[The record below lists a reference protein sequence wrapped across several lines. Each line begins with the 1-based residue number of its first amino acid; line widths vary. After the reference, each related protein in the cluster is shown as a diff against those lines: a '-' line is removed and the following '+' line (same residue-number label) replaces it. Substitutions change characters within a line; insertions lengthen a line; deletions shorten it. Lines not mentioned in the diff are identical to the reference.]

1 MISNKIS
8 NHILLGFILVVLI
21 AIALSAVA
29 FSFHLK
35 AVEIRN
41 VTKML
46 DAAIETAWSQFE
58 AKPLQLQTVL
68 KEASRE
74 QVLKDAIR
82 QKDYQ
87 ALKELIRNWEEVYPN
102 CDYFVIVDTD
112 GKVLCRDSANRGD
125 TWHLKSL
132 ARKGLASKETIVSTE
147 LVPADVLKNESKQLA
162 EKAVVEI
169 TEPTNEHG
177 QGGSLFKDALMTV
190 VVVPVIEDN
199 KAIGVISGGFLLN
212 HDEWIAREYTS
223 RIPNTYLSIGV
234 KGVRISSNIKTDDF
248 ARPMGSVQENE
259 LVETTSAG
267 KRYRGKLLVKDR
279 PALIVADPIISY
291 GGQVV
296 GNIGVGAPINMFEE
310 FAGSIKTIL
319 TICLLIFV
327 VSVFLSERASNVITQ
342 PIYELKE
349 LAKKVASNNIEPEV
363 IQWEDS
369 KAPVEINELA
379 NNMIE
384 MARALKQK
392 EIEAQTYAQDLTN
405 EKELLEVKIHDRTR
419 QLAQLVAEL
428 KTANK
433 YKSQFLANMSHELLT
448 PLNSIIGFAKLLEDQ
463 TAGPLNEKQ
472 LDYTATIVLSA
483 DHLLE
488 LINDILDLV
497 KIDQGKSKLIPEYIS
512 LEEVVNSMVL
522 LLGPQAEEKGL
533 TMEVKLEENLPSPY
547 WDKKKTKQ
555 ILANLLTNAIK
566 FTPEGGSILVSA
578 QNIGDKIKIAVSDTG
593 IGIKPEDLEKVFL
606 AFEQA
611 EASYTRRYKGA
622 GLGLAI
628 TKNLVEIHK
637 GKIWLENNAQGGTDA
652 IAVLPINPF
661 DKNGGDRQ

>member
-8 NHILLGFILVVLI
+8 NRILLGFILVVLI

-87 ALKELIRNWEEVYPN
+87 ALKELIGNWEEVYPN

-162 EKAVVEI
+162 EKAMVEI

-177 QGGSLFKDALMTV
+177 QGSSLFKDALMTV
-190 VVVPVIEDN
+190 VIVPVIEDN

-555 ILANLLTNAIK
+555 ILVNLLTNAIK

-578 QNIGDKIKIAVSDTG
+578 QNIGGKIKITVSDTG
-593 IGIKPEDLEKVFL
+593 IGIKTEDLEKVFL

-628 TKNLVEIHK
+628 TKTLVEIHK

>member
-1 MISNKIS
+1 MC
-8 NHILLGFILVVLI
+8 
-21 AIALSAVA
+21 
-29 FSFHLK
+29 
-35 AVEIRN
+35 IR
-41 VTKML
+41 
-46 DAAIETAWSQFE
+46 D
-58 AKPLQLQTVL
+58 
-68 KEASRE
+68 R
-74 QVLKDAIR
+74 
-82 QKDYQ
+82 
-87 ALKELIRNWEEVYPN
+87 
-102 CDYFVIVDTD
+102 
-112 GKVLCRDSANRGD
+112 
-125 TWHLKSL
+125 
-132 ARKGLASKETIVSTE
+132 
-147 LVPADVLKNESKQLA
+147 LKNESKQLA

-190 VVVPVIEDN
+190 VIVPVIEDN

-555 ILANLLTNAIK
+555 ILVNLLTNAIK

-578 QNIGDKIKIAVSDTG
+578 QNIGGKIKITVSDTG
-593 IGIKPEDLEKVFL
+593 IGIKTEDLSL
-606 AFEQA
+606 
-611 EASYTRRYKGA
+611 
-622 GLGLAI
+622 
-628 TKNLVEIHK
+628 IH
-637 GKIWLENNAQGGTDA
+637 I
-652 IAVLPINPF
+652 
-661 DKNGGDRQ
+661 

>member
-87 ALKELIRNWEEVYPN
+87 ALKELIGNWEEVYPN

-112 GKVLCRDSANRGD
+112 GKVLCRDSANHGD

-132 ARKGLASKETIVSTE
+132 AHKGLASKETIVSTE

-190 VVVPVIEDN
+190 VIVPVIEDN

-555 ILANLLTNAIK
+555 ILVNLLTNAIK

-578 QNIGDKIKIAVSDTG
+578 QNIGGKIKITVSDTG
-593 IGIKPEDLEKVFL
+593 IGIKTEDLEKVFL

-628 TKNLVEIHK
+628 TKTLVEIHK

>member
-112 GKVLCRDSANRGD
+112 GKVLCRDSANHGD

-162 EKAVVEI
+162 EKAMVEI

-177 QGGSLFKDALMTV
+177 QGSSLFKDALMTV

-555 ILANLLTNAIK
+555 ILVNLLTNAIK

-578 QNIGDKIKIAVSDTG
+578 QNIGGKIKITVSDTG
-593 IGIKPEDLEKVFL
+593 IGIKTEDLEKVFL